1 MQGKIRRSLGMG
13 LAWLLRFLLSVLCSS
28 GWRWVVVRRKMA
40 QSFSFGGNPGLE
52 RVKKY
57 SPGLF
62 PGLYGD
68 SFRNGLIFAGEQ
80 QFLPR
85 RLCYRVAMVVAL
97 FLLSPVRRA
106 GYFISAAM
114 ASAMA
119 CISSG
124 VSFSLGLEIIMSLS
138 WLMGMRCMCV
148 CGTSRPITATPTR
161 LQGMAFSMA

>member
-13 LAWLLRFLLSVLCSS
+13 LAWLLRFVLFCFVLFGVALGS
-28 GWRWVVVRRKMA
+28 GAAENGAVIFFRGESRNGK
-40 QSFSFGGNPGLE
+40 G
-52 RVKKY
+52 KKY

-68 SFRNGLIFAGEQ
+68 SFRNGLILPENDS
-80 QFLPR
+80 FLPR